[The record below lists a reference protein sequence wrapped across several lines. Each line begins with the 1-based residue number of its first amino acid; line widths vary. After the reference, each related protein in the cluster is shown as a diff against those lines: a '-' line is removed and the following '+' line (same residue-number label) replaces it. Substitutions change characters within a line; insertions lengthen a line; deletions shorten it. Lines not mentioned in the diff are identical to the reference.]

1 MSYTQGGST
10 ARYWQPAEKEQTM
23 YNGNGNSNG
32 NYSGN
37 GGYTNV
43 GGFRIKPVYLYIVGI
58 IVVVAAIYFVM
69 RFLNTSLALHFGAF
83 SGALLLIANLRE
95 LIGMSYTQRG
105 STALLNMLVGGGLI
119 FAWLASFFGP
129 LLWIPAVIMVGIAT
143 PLIFGR
149 ANVYRA
155 YITTAQGAFDGIRRT
170 IVK

>member
-1 MSYTQGGST
+1 
-10 ARYWQPAEKEQTM
+10 M

-32 NYSGN
+32 N
-37 GGYTNV
+37 GGYTNI
-43 GGFRIKPVYLYIVGI
+43 GGFRIKPIYLYVAGTIA
-58 IVVVAAIYFVM
+58 VVAAIYFVM

-149 ANVYRA
+149 ATVYKA
-155 YITTAQGAFDGIRRT
+155 YITTAQGAVNGIRRT
-170 IVK
+170 IVR